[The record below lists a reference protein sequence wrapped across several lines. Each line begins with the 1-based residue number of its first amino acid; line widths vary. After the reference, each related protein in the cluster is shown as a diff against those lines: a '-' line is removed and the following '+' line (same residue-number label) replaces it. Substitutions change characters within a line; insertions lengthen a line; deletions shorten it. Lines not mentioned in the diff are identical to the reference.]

1 MAMYRLLA
9 LSIVL
14 VLSSSQS
21 TWAEVEVAS
30 FQFTGTGVVT
40 GPGAPQFE
48 PFLSFGDPNVM
59 PALGFIDNVTMS
71 LVDVLNGTSPDLAGD
86 FANFEALSTNGV
98 NDDIHIGFKVP
109 SGVGSSQM
117 MTESAL
123 LAGAFSKAPG
133 VGAPDY
139 AGYDLTR
146 VEVMGT
152 SFQTLPS
159 GGFEVTIAYT
169 VYAERLIPEPAT
181 CGMAAM
187 GLAGVILHRWRRR
200 L

>member
-1 MAMYRLLA
+1 MNRLFA
-9 LSIVL
+9 LSIAV
-14 VLSSSQS
+14 VLSCAQPAS
-21 TWAEVEVAS
+21 AEIEVAN
-30 FQFTGTGVVT
+30 FQFTGMGVAV
-40 GPGAPQFE
+40 GPGSPQFE
-48 PFLSFGDPNVM
+48 PFLSFGDPIVFQ
-59 PALGFIDNVTMS
+59 ALGFIDNVTMS
-71 LVDVLNGTSPDLAGD
+71 LVDVANGTTPDLTGD

-98 NDDIHIGFKVP
+98 NDDIFIGFKVF
-109 SGVGSSQM
+109 SGVGSSQLL
-117 MTESAL
+117 TESAL

-152 SFQTLPS
+152 SFQTMPS
-159 GGFEVTIAYT
+159 GSFEVTIAYT

-187 GLAGVILHRWRRR
+187 GMVGAILHRSRRPRRR
-200 L
+200 